1 MFALFNVLGFLGIGG
16 LIQLLGGLSS
26 LNYLLDKYVHKEIS
40 IKNYYLTWIV
50 IAVIVTVASM
60 L

>member
-26 LNYLLDKYVHKEIS
+26 LNHLLDKYIHKEIS
-40 IKNYYLTWIV
+40 IKNYYITWII